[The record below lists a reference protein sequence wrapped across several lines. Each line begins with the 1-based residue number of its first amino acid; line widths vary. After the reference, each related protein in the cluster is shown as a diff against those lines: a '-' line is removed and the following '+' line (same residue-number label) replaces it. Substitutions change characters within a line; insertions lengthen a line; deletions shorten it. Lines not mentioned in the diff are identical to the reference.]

1 MLKMILTIV
10 LVVLIL
16 ICAVI
21 IIVKMRKKK
30 RSIADT
36 PAVVVSIRK
45 IAEFVTLCFYEDK
58 IMIERKPK
66 KIVDNKLGNYI
77 AEKFDKDDGLIYD
90 EICLIANGQV
100 RAGYDLNKITTH
112 DIRIVDNVLEIK
124 LPDPQIID
132 IIINPKGWDF
142 YVEDGDWTEEE
153 IKQIKSKAKSL
164 VEQDAISYG
173 VLQKVEQGKERLK
186 VLLMSFGFKEVKFV
200 QINDVK

>member
-1 MLKMILTIV
+1 MLKMTFTIV
-10 LVVLIL
+10 LIVLVLI
-16 ICAVI
+16 CVVTV
-21 IIVKMRKKK
+21 IVKIRKKK
-30 RSIADT
+30 RSIANT

-77 AEKFDKDDGLIYD
+77 ADKLDKDDGLIYD

-100 RAGYDLNKITTH
+100 RAGYDLNKITSH
-112 DIRIVDNVLEIK
+112 DIRIIDNVLEIK
-124 LPDPQIID
+124 LPAPQIID

-173 VLQKVEQGKERLK
+173 VLQKTEQGKERLK
-186 VLLMSFGFKEVKFV
+186 VLLMSFGFKEVIF
-200 QINDVK
+200 I

>member
-1 MLKMILTIV
+1 MLKMTFTIV
-10 LVVLIL
+10 LIVLVLI
-16 ICAVI
+16 CVVTV
-21 IIVKMRKKK
+21 IVKIRKKK
-30 RSIADT
+30 RSIANT

-77 AEKFDKDDGLIYD
+77 ADKLDKDDGLIYD

-100 RAGYDLNKITTH
+100 RAGYDLNKITAH

-124 LPDPQIID
+124 LPNPQIID

-142 YVEDGDWTEEE
+142 YVEDGDWTEDE

-164 VEQDAISYG
+164 VEQDA
-173 VLQKVEQGKERLK
+173 
-186 VLLMSFGFKEVKFV
+186 
-200 QINDVK
+200 

>member
-1 MLKMILTIV
+1 MLKMIFTIV
-10 LVVLIL
+10 LIVLVLI
-16 ICAVI
+16 CVVI
-21 IIVKMRKKK
+21 VIVKMRKKK
-30 RSIADT
+30 RSIANT

-77 AEKFDKDDGLIYD
+77 ADKLDKDDGLIYD

-100 RAGYDLNKITTH
+100 RAGYDLNKITSH
-112 DIRIVDNVLEIK
+112 DIRIIDNVLEIK
-124 LPDPQIID
+124 LPAPQIID

-142 YVEDGDWTEEE
+142 YVEDGNWTEEE

-164 VEQDAISYG
+164 VEQDAITYG
-173 VLQKVEQGKERLK
+173 VLQKAEQGKERLK
-186 VLLMSFGFKEVKFV
+186 VLLMSFGFKDVKF
-200 QINDVK
+200 I

>member
-10 LVVLIL
+10 LVVLML

-77 AEKFDKDDGLIYD
+77 ADKLDKDDGLIYD

-100 RAGYDLNKITTH
+100 RAGYDLNKITSH
-112 DIRIVDNVLEIK
+112 DIRIIDNVLEIK
-124 LPDPQIID
+124 LPAPQIID

-173 VLQKVEQGKERLK
+173 VLQKTEQGKERLK
-186 VLLMSFGFKEVKFV
+186 VLLMSFGFKEVIF
-200 QINDVK
+200 I